1 MSTVMILTRAQHYIA
16 AGRDDAAN
24 SSALA
29 DLLHQTRTALS
40 NSRPLESST
49 SATAPA
55 ASTSAT
61 PLVKELEIDE
71 IIRFCLAHR
80 AAASQCAGLGE
91 LERRLRD
98 GTELHAVRIAAELR
112 SANAFRAV
120 LALFR
125 APDAASATL
134 LAAARLLAAAAAVDG
149 ATRERLRYVGAVPAL
164 LAKCCLPGELSSS
177 LTPAPNGDESSA
189 DSAVVVDPGELERV
203 TLACLRALLALTAD
217 ANARTAVRRAD
228 GLARLVRL
236 LAGDTPK
243 PLQLVASAVLA
254 AVTADGSGAD
264 EMPVDAV
271 ADTVIML
278 LQRADDERIVT
289 QALKLILNVSRSSS
303 LAQRIVAAADGRTRR
318 ALLHLFEKFLGR
330 DQLYAALVAGA
341 ETAARTLQYL
351 KETQTCLLA
360 ALAGFASNEALC
372 KFLLPVVPRVA
383 LFLRAPP
390 QSTFDTF
397 AWDSQTLAATLG
409 VVQMLCVSDASR
421 AVLLE
426 DGATRGALV
435 ALVDTPRLFAPAIAA
450 AAASCLQALWQMQ
463 PDAKLDPREARAVL
477 SLLRRTDRHADAV
490 QTAVQTLNAMAGG
503 GEAALVPL
511 LALGGVELLHGLV
524 TDTHEPDSALS
535 ALDVRAE
542 AARALRRL
550 ARAPAARVAIVAL
563 APVGSLATLPLDV
576 DGTPAAARFAAV
588 VAQLVA
594 QLVRDAATART
605 LLDDSAALGVLI
617 ARVTCKHAQLRR
629 ASLAALAVLAR
640 HSIAELIKWG
650 IIDQLLSFVAL
661 GGDDAA
667 SDSSAS
673 EKQVAMQLLAAAA
686 STPDGEVLLSSDER
700 RNSLR
705 TIASNVKS
713 QSGTV
718 GGMARNILSAVSL
731 RAIVAANAPAAT
743 AVHAQLSSL
752 YLRCEASDGRIVMV
766 DVPSI
771 DAATKQWL
779 NGELAALLQLPQC
792 DLPLTYLPNQGSSRL
807 LASDADVRACL
818 QEAATAPSRTARVLV
833 ETTPFDSGI
842 GNDTVQR
849 ILDKLSREDLIALL
863 GVAARIGHVL
873 VKDALVAWRAGATGE
888 PSGATGSASSTPV
901 KAVPPPPS
909 SGPPPSKRAAAPPPP
924 PPAPGGAAP
933 PVPRTKA
940 PLPPPTAET
949 SDSESSEIVVEEDHE
964 AELVPDAAALEL
976 LEMFD
981 GAALRFQE
989 QSIAM
994 QLEEAHAAGESM
1006 LSAAAIPLEEQPDSI
1021 AAMQLDTLQ
1030 YDLAEATN
1038 RVLECAQ
1045 VVLEDPDDEDAVEQF
1060 TASLGE
1066 AQQTIVAVRRV
1077 LAPWEYAADE
1087 ARTDAAYPGQFR
1099 VTAADIRKVKLR
1111 DKSLRLT
1118 TAVASNDD
1126 VDVGGDDE
1134 NGGDSGGN
1142 GGGTANMKLLA
1153 ELRVAVKGGMQLRKV
1168 EPRSAAERESTR
1180 ELSAAELLM
1189 RDLTANV
1196 NARRTVARDRR
1207 ILLDQDTQLGKR
1219 YFTDV
1224 PRWVEAIDPL
1234 LGDRV
1239 RGRPLLE
1246 LLLTLLE
1253 MRDSELPWNEAAQ
1266 GFENDERWL
1275 SNALRTIGFSLKR
1288 RVYASQTNESGN
1300 IADDERI
1307 IEYEAVVRQA
1317 SLPLHMLARCLL
1329 VVAGG
1334 VEVATPIKSP
1344 SVTAR
1349 GSPQSPA
1356 SPASPASPLVR
1367 RVSHSH
1373 ASPAATVAAANRS
1386 SDALARR
1393 SSTSRTDEPPDWS
1406 RAQVATRR
1414 ESGGGNGG
1422 GGGFLGAQRGSA
1434 ARRSAHDSS
1443 SANNLLAGSSSGS
1456 GVAPRSLLGR
1466 HRGDSDAGFRPAT
1479 AAPTVGSA
1487 PLPPLP
1493 EVPAD
1498 DDEPPPEPMSRAPGS
1513 SLPSTPA
1520 VVMLAANGRSASKG
1534 SAALL
1539 DDYM

>member
-1 MSTVMILTRAQHYIA
+1 MILTRAQAYIA
-16 AGRDDAAN
+16 QGATDSP
-24 SSALA
+24 SSLGE
-29 DLLHQTRTALS
+29 LLHETRTALS
-40 NSRPLESST
+40 RTLQPNTSNTSNTNTSLPHQSQLVNSLTDRS
-49 SATAPA
+49 
-55 ASTSAT
+55 
-61 PLVKELEIDE
+61 IDE
-71 IIRFCLAHR
+71 IVRSWLHHR
-80 AAASQCAGLGE
+80 TPQAQSLGASE

-98 GTELHAVRIAAELR
+98 ATPQQAARIAAEMR
-112 SANAFRAV
+112 TSNAFRA
-120 LALFR
+120 LMAIFR
-125 APDAASATL
+125 SPDAAASTL
-134 LAAARLLAAAAAVDG
+134 LATARLCAVAAPVDA
-149 ATRERLRYVGAVPAL
+149 ATRERMRYVGAVPAL
-164 LAKCCLPGELSSS
+164 LARCLVPGELSAAAAAAAAANSVV
-177 LTPAPNGDESSA
+177 PNLN
-189 DSAVVVDPGELERV
+189 DSGQAVVADQSDSERL
-203 TLACLRALLALTAD
+203 TLACLRALLALSAD
-217 ANARTAVRRAD
+217 ANARAAVRRAD

-236 LAGDTPK
+236 LAGADTPK

-264 EMPVDAV
+264 EMTPDAV

-289 QALKLILNVSRSSS
+289 QAIKLLLNVSRSSS
-303 LAQRIVAAADGRTRR
+303 LAQRIVAAPDGRTRR

-330 DQLYAALVAGA
+330 DELYAAIVAGA
-341 ETAARTLQYL
+341 ATPTRTLQYL

-360 ALAGFASNEALC
+360 TLAGFTSNEALC
-372 KFLLPVVPRVA
+372 KFLLPVVPRVT
-383 LFLRAPP
+383 LFLRPP
-390 QSTFDTF
+390 AAATFDTF
-397 AWDSQTLAATLG
+397 AWDSQALAATLG
-409 VVQMLCVSDASR
+409 AVQMLCVCDASR

-426 DGATRGALV
+426 DGVTRGALV

-490 QTAVQTLNAMAGG
+490 QTAAQTLNAMAGG

-511 LALGGVELLHGLV
+511 LALGGVELLHGIV

-576 DGTPAAARFAAV
+576 DNNAAAARFAAV

-640 HSIAELIKWG
+640 QSIAELIKWG
-650 IIDQLLSFVAL
+650 AVDQLLNFVL
-661 GGDDAA
+661 LDDASTA
-667 SDSSAS
+667 ADSSAS
-673 EKQVAMQLLAAAA
+673 EKQVAMQLLTAAAA
-686 STPDGEVLLSSDER
+686 TADGEALLASDER

-705 TIASNVKS
+705 TIANASNAKAA
-713 QSGTV
+713 QAGTV

-731 RAIVAANAPAAT
+731 RAIVAANAPAAS

-752 YLRCEASDGRIVMV
+752 FLRCEASDGRIVMV

-771 DAATKQWL
+771 DTATKQWL

-807 LASDADVRACL
+807 LASDADVRGCL
-818 QEAATAPSRTARVLV
+818 QEAAAAPSRTARVLV

-842 GNDTVQR
+842 GNETVQR

-863 GVAARIGHVL
+863 SVTARIGHVL
-873 VKDALVAWRAGATGE
+873 IKDALVAWRAGATGA
-888 PSGATGSASSTPV
+888 PPPATATTPV
-901 KAVPPPPS
+901 ASPAKAVPPPPA
-909 SGPPPSKRAAAPPPP
+909 SGPPPKRVGAPPPP
-924 PPAPGGAAP
+924 PPPPSTAGGPPRKPAPVVPSRDADAADNESEASEVVDDDDDDDNEAQGAVA
-933 PVPRTKA
+933 
-940 PLPPPTAET
+940 
-949 SDSESSEIVVEEDHE
+949 
-964 AELVPDAAALEL
+964 DAAALEL
-976 LEMFD
+976 LALFD
-981 GAALRFQE
+981 SAALRFQE

-1006 LSAAAIPLEEQPDSI
+1006 LSAAAIPLEEEPDSI

-1038 RVLECAQ
+1038 HVLDCAQ

-1060 TASLGE
+1060 TASLRL
-1066 AQQTIVAVRRV
+1066 AQETIVAVRRV
-1077 LAPWEYAADE
+1077 LAPWEYEENDGDE
-1087 ARTDAAYPGQFR
+1087 GGSKRTDAAYPGQFR

-1118 TAVASNDD
+1118 TAVASADE
-1126 VDVGGDDE
+1126 VDGDDE
-1134 NGGDSGGN
+1134 SGHGD
-1142 GGGTANMKLLA
+1142 TANMKLLA
-1153 ELRVAVKGGMQLRKV
+1153 ELRVAVKGGVQLRKV

-1196 NARRTVARDRR
+1196 NARRTVTHDRR

-1219 YFTDV
+1219 YFSDV

-1234 LGDRV
+1234 LTDSV
-1239 RGRPLLE
+1239 RGPPLVQV
-1246 LLLTLLE
+1246 LLTLLE
-1253 MRDSELPWNEAAQ
+1253 MRDSELPWAEAAMA
-1266 GFENDERWL
+1266 FENDERWL

-1288 RVYASQTNESGN
+1288 RVYARQTSENGTV
-1300 IADDERI
+1300 ADDERI
-1307 IEYEAVVRQA
+1307 IEYEAVVRQP
-1317 SLPLHMLARCLL
+1317 SLPLNMLARCLL

-1334 VEVATPIKSP
+1334 VDVAPLVKSP
-1344 SVTAR
+1344 SVR
-1349 GSPQSPA
+1349 GSPHSPA

-1367 RVSHSH
+1367 RATQSH
-1373 ASPAATVAAANRS
+1373 ASPAPTANRAA
-1386 SDALARR
+1386 DAPARR
-1393 SSTSRTDEPPDWS
+1393 SSTGRAAAGEAAPDWS
-1406 RAQVATRR
+1406 RASVAATGRR
-1414 ESGGGNGG
+1414 DSIGG
-1422 GGGFLGAQRGSA
+1422 GGSAPNVASSGFLAAQRGS
-1434 ARRSAHDSS
+1434 SHSS
-1443 SANNLLAGSSSGS
+1443 VPAG
-1456 GVAPRSLLGR
+1456 PRSLLGR
-1466 HRGDSDAGFRPAT
+1466 HRGDSDAGLRG
-1479 AAPTVGSA
+1479 PTVVPST
-1487 PLPPLP
+1487 LPPLP
-1493 EVPAD
+1493 EAPTAGAE

-1513 SLPSTPA
+1513 TLPPTPA
-1520 VVMLAANGRSASKG
+1520 VGASLAATGRVASKG